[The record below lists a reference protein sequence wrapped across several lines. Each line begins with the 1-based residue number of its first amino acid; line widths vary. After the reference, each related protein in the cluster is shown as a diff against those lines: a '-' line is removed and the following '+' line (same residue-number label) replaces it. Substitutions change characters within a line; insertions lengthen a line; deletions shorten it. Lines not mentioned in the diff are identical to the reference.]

1 MKIPGD
7 NEHLVNLIR
16 MKANKASDIKPKT
29 PYVKPAGSPSV
40 QISAEALEM
49 KNIAE
54 FTKSVPD
61 ARMDKVGELKDKIDK
76 GDYSVD
82 TDKLAD
88 ILSRYL

>member
-1 MKIPGD
+1 MKIPSD

-16 MKANKASDIKPKT
+16 MKANKATDTKPKIPRAKAEST
-29 PYVKPAGSPSV
+29 PSV
-40 QISAEALEM
+40 QISAEAMEM
-49 KNIAE
+49 KNIHE
-54 FTKSVPD
+54 FSRTVPD
-61 ARMDKVGELKDKIDK
+61 ARMEKVGELKEKIDK